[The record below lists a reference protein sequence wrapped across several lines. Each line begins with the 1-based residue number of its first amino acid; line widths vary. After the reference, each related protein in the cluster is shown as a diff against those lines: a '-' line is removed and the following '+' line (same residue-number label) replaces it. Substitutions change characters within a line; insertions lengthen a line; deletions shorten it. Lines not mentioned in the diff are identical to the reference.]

1 MVIEDPYLGR
11 TNNSAGFGRGYL
23 PATTS
28 VDPNPNNN
36 TIGDQTGSG
45 YTTTGDAVT
54 TGDFTG
60 TFTNDDLMGSDYYA
74 AEWATLQGF
83 LDGWNQPKKTS
94 GGSGYGNIS
103 AMLQG
108 LGSAFGPQQAP
119 QFQQLNAPMLQNV
132 APMPELQQLQ
142 AYQLPEYQ
150 QFTPQ
155 MLQYQDF
162 SPMQQSLTDVAASTR
177 GQIEDAFAPVMARM
191 AQQRDPMVG
200 NVTPTAQALSPEL
213 AQLAQVQGIGP
224 EYQQAMGAANAGIQ
238 NNAELFAGRNAMLSD
253 TLRGARDMTQSTA
266 QMSQGAAL
274 SNAAMQEQLA
284 NAALQRMIMQ
294 SNAGIDQQNNAL
306 TNQAGM
312 ANTAGLND
320 WAMAQATINN
330 NANTANTN
338 LANQSSMA
346 QWDAQNNVAGSN
358 TNAMNQ
364 WLAANNE
371 IANQQ
376 AIANANASQPNT
388 DALLQLI
395 LQASQMGQTIDP
407 AVLASLTGGMTA

>member
-1 MVIEDPYLGR
+1 MGTGR
-11 TNNSAGFGRGYL
+11 NPISTTN
-23 PATTS
+23 TS
-28 VDPNPNNN
+28 RN
-36 TIGDQTGSG
+36 QTGSG
-45 YTTTGDAVT
+45 YDIDGTAYNPS
-54 TGDFTG
+54 DFTN
-60 TFTNDDLMGSDYYA
+60 TFTDDDLMGSDYYA
-74 AEWATLQGF
+74 AEWSTLQQF
-83 LDGWNQPKKTS
+83 LEDYKKTQPTS
-94 GGSGYGNIS
+94 GGSSYGNIS

-108 LGSAFGPQQAP
+108 LGSALGPQQAP
-119 QFQQLNAPMLQNV
+119 QLQQLNAPMLQNV
-132 APMPELQQLQ
+132 AAMPELQQLQ
-142 AYQLPEYQ
+142 AYQLPEFQ

-155 MLQYQDF
+155 LLQYQDF

-213 AQLAQVQGIGP
+213 AQLAQVQGIGS

-238 NNAELFAGRNAMLSD
+238 NNAELFAGRNAMLND
-253 TLRGARDMTQSTA
+253 ALRGARDMTQATA

-312 ANTAGLND
+312 SNTQGLND

-346 QWDAQNNVAGSN
+346 QWDAQNNVAGAN

-376 AIANANASQPNT
+376 AIANANAAQPNV
-388 DALLQLI
+388 DALLQMI
-395 LQASQMGQTIDP
+395 IQAASMGQTIDP
-407 AVLASLTGGMTA
+407 AVLALATGGMTA

>member
-1 MVIEDPYLGR
+1 MVIADPLGR
-11 TNNSAGFGRGYL
+11 NTSTGGFGRGYQ
-23 PATTS
+23 PASTS
-28 VDPNPNNN
+28 TNNRNN
-36 TIGDQTGSG
+36 TASGNQTPSG

-60 TFTNDDLMGSDYYA
+60 SWTQDELMASDYYN
-74 AEWATLQGF
+74 AEFGALQAM
-83 LDGWNQPKKTS
+83 LDGYNQPQPSS
-94 GGSGYGNIS
+94 GGGSSYGNIG

-108 LGSAFGPQQAP
+108 LMPALGPQQAP
-119 QFQQLNAPMLQNV
+119 QLQQLSAPMMQSV
-132 APMPELQQLQ
+132 AAMPELQQLQ
-142 AYQLPEYQ
+142 AYQLPEFQ

-155 MLQYQDF
+155 LLEYQDF

-177 GQIEDAFAPVMARM
+177 GQINDAFAPLMARM

-200 NVTPTAQALSPEL
+200 NVAPTAQALSPEL

-224 EYQQAMGAANAGIQ
+224 EYQQALGAANAGIQ

-253 TLRGARDMTQSTA
+253 ALRGARDMTQATA

-274 SNAAMQEQLA
+274 SNAAMQEQIA

-312 ANTAGLND
+312 ANTQGLND

-330 NANTANTN
+330 NANTANTQM
-338 LANQSSMA
+338 ANQAAMA
-346 QWDAQNNVAGSN
+346 NWDAQNSVSGAN
-358 TNAMNQ
+358 TNALNQ
-364 WLAANNE
+364 WLAANTD

-376 AIANANASQPNT
+376 AVANASAAQPNV
-388 DALLQLI
+388 DALLQMI
-395 LQASQMGQTIDP
+395 IQAASMGQTIDP
-407 AVLASLTGGMTA
+407 ALLASATGGATA